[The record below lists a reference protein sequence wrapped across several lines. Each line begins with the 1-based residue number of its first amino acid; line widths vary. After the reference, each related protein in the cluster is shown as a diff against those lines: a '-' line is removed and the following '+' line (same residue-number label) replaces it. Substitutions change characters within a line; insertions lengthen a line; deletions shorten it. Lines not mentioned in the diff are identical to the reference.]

1 MFSFLIAGK
10 GSKRLGVVDGKRNGK
25 NLRSFFLAHLVA
37 SGGIWWH
44 ELLLANWNGLQDGNL
59 YKQLWAFGTN
69 TLSLYFWSVLMW
81 LDFSLGQ
88 INIDKA
94 RLACRVNWQHSFGF
108 WRRLAARHRGVEPSW
123 ASMPRQSASAI
134 TGLQTTSRS
143 CLVSVNPWLFAL
155 CCAAD
160 LKLGRN
166 CVSDRKVLPGFN
178 WSRVLCASALTDLG
192 YSWSLTPHLRTIF
205 FSGAAKLSPRQQLVQ
220 HN

>member
-1 MFSFLIAGK
+1 MGRGMGK
-10 GSKRLGVVDGKRNGK
+10 TSEA
-25 NLRSFFLAHLVA
+25 FFWHIWWHLVA

-44 ELLLANWNGLQDGNL
+44 ELILANWNGLQDGNL

-81 LDFSLGQ
+81 LGQ

-134 TGLQTTSRS
+134 TGLQTTSRF
-143 CLVSVNPWLFAL
+143 CLVSQPSLL
-155 CCAAD
+155 CSLVLLEIWSWVEAVSPIEKCCQVLTGREFCA
-160 LKLGRN
+160 
-166 CVSDRKVLPGFN
+166 
-178 WSRVLCASALTDLG
+178 
-192 YSWSLTPHLRTIF
+192 
-205 FSGAAKLSPRQQLVQ
+205 RQP
-220 HN
+220 